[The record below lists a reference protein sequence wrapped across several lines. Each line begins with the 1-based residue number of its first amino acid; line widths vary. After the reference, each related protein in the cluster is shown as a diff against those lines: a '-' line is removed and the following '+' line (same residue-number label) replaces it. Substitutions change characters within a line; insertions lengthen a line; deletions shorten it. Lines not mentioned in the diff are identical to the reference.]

1 MTLRTSFFTLAIL
14 GILAHWSGALSAQT
28 AVTISMTGPLPT
40 PAIHSPAVIGWNPN
54 TPFIHAIAATGTA
67 PLAYSA
73 VGLPAGLSLDASTG
87 IITGTTPAAGSY
99 PFTVTVSNAVGRAT
113 STITLTSG
121 STMALTPSMG
131 WNSYDSYGG
140 NVTEAQY
147 LANAQALKTTLAPFG
162 WNAAVIDYHWYDPED
177 LTDANGRWLP
187 SPTHFP
193 SSKNGVGFKAIADQV
208 HAMGLLFGIHIMRGI
223 PQSSYKAN
231 TPIANSTYTAQQ
243 AGNNQDTTSWDPTHN
258 YGVKGATAAGMA
270 WYASI
275 FAQYASWGLD
285 FVKVDDCVDAY
296 HSDEVH
302 AIRAGIDMSG
312 RSIVF
317 SLSPGPNP
325 TSSVTDLTANAN
337 QWRIVNDFWDVNPLT
352 PLYDNSQNNVFYF
365 AGQWQAV
372 SGLKQG
378 HWPDTDMLPL
388 GQLGS
393 RQTAFTHNQQVT
405 ILALWSILP
414 SPLIFGGEITALAN
428 DAWTTA
434 LLTNE
439 EVLAVDQDAAGIEAK
454 RIAQQG
460 LTEVWARDLSLG
472 RKAVALFNHDT
483 KDATVSVSF
492 SQLGITSS
500 PVAVRDVWQRMDV
513 TGMTTGLSPSVIAGS
528 AVLYVL
534 SPPGSTGTGGSNGA
548 GGSAGSRGG
557 GGAGGAGGAA
567 TSGVGGGTSASG
579 SGGVGGPG
587 GGTGS
592 GGATSSGGRTGAGGG
607 ATSSGGVTGAGGG
620 ATSSG
625 GVTGAGGGATSSGGV
640 TGTGGGTSR
649 GGSTGGDGT
658 SSGGCSCSVATEG
671 TPIAPVWLFIAAI
684 ALVRSRRRSRCGL
697 TQRAAHR

>member
-1 MTLRTSFFTLAIL
+1 MILRTSSFPLAIL
-14 GILAHWSGALSAQT
+14 GILAHGGGALAAPT
-28 AVTISMTGPLPT
+28 NVTISMTAPPAT
-40 PAIHSPAVIGWNPN
+40 PAVHSPAVIGWNPG
-54 TPFIHAIAATGTA
+54 TPFVHAIAATGTA

-73 VGLPAGLSLDASTG
+73 AGLPAGLSLDASTG
-87 IITGTTPAAGSY
+87 IITGMMPAAGSY
-99 PFTVTVSNAVGRAT
+99 PFTVTVSNAMGRAT

-121 STMALTPSMG
+121 STIALTPPMG
-131 WNSYDSYGG
+131 WNSYDAYGG

-147 LANAQALKTTLAPFG
+147 LANAQALKTTLTPFG
-162 WNAAVIDYHWYDPED
+162 WNAAVIDFHWYDPED

-187 SPTHFP
+187 SPTRFP

-243 AGNNQDTTSWDPTHN
+243 AGNNQDTTSWDSTHN
-258 YGVKGATAAGMA
+258 YGVKGATAAGLA

-296 HSDEVH
+296 HQDEVH

-312 RSIVF
+312 RSMVF
-317 SLSPGPNP
+317 SLSPGPAP
-325 TSSVTDLTANAN
+325 TNSLTDLNANAN

-352 PLYDNSQNNVFYF
+352 PLYDTSQNNVFYF

-372 SGLKQG
+372 SGLKPG
-378 HWPDTDMLPL
+378 HWPDPDMLPL

-405 ILALWSILP
+405 ILTLWSILP
-414 SPLIFGGEITALAN
+414 APLIFGGETTALAN

-434 LLTNE
+434 LLTND
-439 EVLAVDQDAAGIEAK
+439 EVLAVDQDPAGIEAK

-460 LTEVWARDLSLG
+460 MTEVWARDLSLG

-483 KDATVSVSF
+483 QDATISVSF

-513 TGMTTGLSPSVIAGS
+513 TGMTAGLSANVIAGS
-528 AVLYVL
+528 AVMYVL
-534 SPPGSTGTGGSNGA
+534 SPPGSTGTGGSSGA
-548 GGSAGSRGG
+548 GGSAGNGG
-557 GGAGGAGGAA
+557 GVGSGGAAGSVGAGGTSGSGSGGRGGAGGGTATGGNTSSGGSTGAGGTPA
-567 TSGVGGGTSASG
+567 TGAGGSTST
-579 SGGVGGPG
+579 G
-587 GGTGS
+587 GGTGA
-592 GGATSSGGRTGAGGG
+592 GGSTSSGGSTGAGG
-607 ATSSGGVTGAGGG
+607 TSSA
-620 ATSSG
+620 
-625 GVTGAGGGATSSGGV
+625 
-640 TGTGGGTSR
+640 
-649 GGSTGGDGT
+649 
-658 SSGGCSCSVATEG
+658 GCSCSLAGEG
-671 TPIAPVWLFIAAI
+671 PSAAPPWVLMA
-684 ALVRSRRRSRCGL
+684 ALVLARSRWRFRRTVTLETIVRKRGL
-697 TQRAAHR
+697 CRAQHKRR

>member
-1 MTLRTSFFTLAIL
+1 MTAP
-14 GILAHWSGALSAQT
+14 AA
-28 AVTISMTGPLPT
+28 T
-40 PAIHSPAVIGWNPN
+40 PAIHSPGVIGWNPG
-54 TPFIHAIAATGTA
+54 TPFVQAIAATGTA

-73 VGLPAGLSLDASTG
+73 TGLPTGLSLDASTG
-87 IITGTTPAAGSY
+87 IITGLMPAAGSY
-99 PFTVTVSNAVGRAT
+99 PVTVTVSNAMGKAT

-121 STMALTPSMG
+121 STMALTPPMG

-140 NVTEAQY
+140 NVTETQY
-147 LANAQALKTTLAPFG
+147 LANAQALKTTLTPFG

-187 SPTHFP
+187 SPSRFP
-193 SSKNGVGFKAIADQV
+193 SSGTGGALGFKAIADQV
-208 HAMGLLFGIHIMRGI
+208 HALGLLFGIHIMRGI

-231 TPIANSTYTAQQ
+231 KPIANSTYTANQ
-243 AGNNQDTTSWDPTHN
+243 AGNPNDTTSWDPTHN
-258 YGVKGATAAGMA
+258 YGVYGNTPAGMA

-302 AIRAGIDMSG
+302 AIRAGINMSG

-325 TSSVTDLTANAN
+325 TSSVADLNANAN

-352 PLYDNSQNNVFYF
+352 PLYDSSQPTNNVFYF

-372 SGLKQG
+372 KGLEPG
-378 HWPDTDMLPL
+378 HWPDADMLPL

-405 ILALWSILP
+405 ILTLWSILP
-414 SPLIFGGEITALAN
+414 SPLIYGGETTALAS

-439 EVLAVDQDAAGIEAK
+439 EVLAIDQDPAGIEAT

-483 KDATVSVSF
+483 QDAMVSVSF

-500 PVAVRDVWQRMDV
+500 PVAVRDVWQHMDV
-513 TGMTTGLSPSVIAGS
+513 TGDTSNISVNVPYQG

-534 SPPGSTGTGGSNGA
+534 TPPGAGMVDAGPPVDAATGSSSGAPDASASSASTGSSGA
-548 GGSAGSRGG
+548 S
-557 GGAGGAGGAA
+557 
-567 TSGVGGGTSASG
+567 SG
-579 SGGVGGPG
+579 SGSVASSGTSSVASSGTSSIASSGSSSGASSDSSSGVS
-587 GGTGS
+587 S
-592 GGATSSGGRTGAGGG
+592 GGAS
-607 ATSSGGVTGAGGG
+607 SSGGVTSTSSGSSPGEDGG
-620 ATSSG
+620 ATGSGNGASSG
-625 GVTGAGGGATSSGGV
+625 CGCRVADAHGPGAPYV
-640 TGTGGGTSR
+640 P
-649 GGSTGGDGT
+649 
-658 SSGGCSCSVATEG
+658 VA
-671 TPIAPVWLFIAAI
+671 FFAI
-684 ALVRSRRRSRCGL
+684 WRARSSRRRRGKPLAIPSL
-697 TQRAAHR
+697 